1 MLHQVVE
8 RKRMD
13 DLASSI
19 VSHRYKE
26 QKVCLCGVVL
36 VDSKVST
43 TTCNKNSRWS
53 LDIHLKELPTTKFC
67 SIFHQHEYIVCLL
80 LEMHASCGNCFK
92 FRLKHCGLKRPIYL
106 VESHGSMK
114 NLSLSEDA
122 LQQAISNTQIIDQLY
137 VKRTADVRESAAY
150 LTVMTRRLQ
159 AAFAVQSIFKF

>member
-1 MLHQVVE
+1 MRVAE
-8 RKRMD
+8 
-13 DLASSI
+13 
-19 VSHRYKE
+19 
-26 QKVCLCGVVL
+26 
-36 VDSKVST
+36 T
-43 TTCNKNSRWS
+43 
-53 LDIHLKELPTTKFC
+53 
-67 SIFHQHEYIVCLL
+67 
-80 LEMHASCGNCFK
+80 CFK

-159 AAFAVQSIFKF
+159 ADLAVQSIFKFQVVPLCFCVTLRCCTVNALLGRG